1 MQFILSQ
8 SSKKVLFCHKKE
20 QMTKAEFI
28 KKMTAHWDKLET
40 LKSSSDLYELEKGF
54 DEVWTQA
61 GNQILNGIV
70 GEPKTEDRRKKNP

>member
-1 MQFILSQ
+1 
-8 SSKKVLFCHKKE
+8 
-20 QMTKAEFI
+20 MTS
-28 KKMTAHWDKLET
+28 HWEKLER

-70 GEPKTEDRRKKNP
+70 GSPETKNRRKKNP